1 MPTDAQRY
9 ARVVR
14 HFRRTRGVRRTRED
28 DERGSWVKLAHQGRE
43 GVVYVDRDR
52 TRVLKKVIVSLE
64 EDPVTRF
71 EASELANVA
80 ASARG
85 ICPKVHSVQYELD
98 ARGVLFF
105 CIESDYFDG
114 VAFDELRPSD
124 QRKVAP
130 LVKALAR
137 RMVRGGIWHGDLHGG
152 NVLVRAD
159 LTEVTFVDFG
169 NGCFCFASGK
179 PLGSATKAVRALE
192 ALSLRKLDVLS
203 GWRLSQ

>member
-9 ARVVR
+9 ASVVR
-14 HFRRTRGVRRTRED
+14 HFRRTRGVRRARA
-28 DERGSWVKLAHQGRE
+28 DEQGSWVKLAHQGRE

-52 TRVLKKVIVSLE
+52 TRVLKKVVVSLE
-64 EDPVTRF
+64 EDPVARF

-85 ICPKVHSVQYELD
+85 ICPKVHGVHYELD

-124 QRKVAP
+124 QRKAAP
-130 LVKALAR
+130 LVRALAR

-152 NVLVRAD
+152 NVLVSAD
-159 LTEVTFVDFG
+159 VTEVTFVDFG
-169 NGCFCFASGK
+169 NGCFCFGPGK
-179 PLGSATKAVRALE
+179 PGPGSWSSTKAARALE
-192 ALSLRKLDVLS
+192 ALSLRKLDVFS
-203 GWRLSQ
+203 EMR